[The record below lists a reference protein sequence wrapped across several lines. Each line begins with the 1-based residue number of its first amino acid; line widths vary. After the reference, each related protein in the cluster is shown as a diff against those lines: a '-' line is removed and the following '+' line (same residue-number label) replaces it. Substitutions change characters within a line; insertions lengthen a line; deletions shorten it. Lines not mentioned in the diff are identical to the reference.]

1 MSIEQAVRTVGDTDT
16 LLSAFRRTVAD
27 RGGEV
32 AVRAHDG
39 SLALTW
45 GDLAERSTALAAGFA
60 ALGLGPGHTVALL
73 LRNRPE
79 FYPVDLAAVTIGAVT
94 VSLYVTSAPPQLQ
107 HVLSDAGVSAVISER
122 GLVGALDG
130 LALPSLRFVVDGD
143 ADGEAPPGWRTL
155 GDVVAAGAGTAFDP
169 PPPDPGDVLTMIYT
183 SGTTG
188 KPKGVQ
194 ITHRGVLATAVA
206 TNSVLGLPPGTTV
219 ISWLPSAHVGDRCGG
234 YYIPMVTGWEVVTCA
249 DPRAVL
255 DVLAGAHPGY
265 FYGPPRI
272 FEKLRA
278 DFDAWRAGLAADV
291 RESVD
296 EGLAAGYAQVRATQ
310 TGEVVATAVAE
321 GAAAFRA
328 GPLQDWKRSVGIDR
342 LVVVLVATAPNPG
355 PIMEFFH
362 AIGTPMGEA
371 YGLTESSGSGTVVAP
386 DAIRIG
392 KVGTAS
398 RGIEVRIDD
407 TGEVLLR
414 GPQVMAGYHNLP
426 EATAAAIDPD
436 GWLHTGDLGALDA
449 DGYLSIVGRA
459 KELII
464 SAQGK
469 NIAPVTVESAIGPR
483 SPLIGQICCVGDARP
498 YLVAL
503 IVLDPVYAASWA
515 ARHGVTVDEVA
526 RDERALA
533 EIRAAVEE
541 GNAQLSRPEQVKRFR
556 VLATEWL
563 PGGEELT
570 PTAKLRRHRIVE
582 RYAEVIDGLYADG
595 FHAGE
600 VS

>member
-1 MSIEQAVRTVGDTDT
+1 MPIEQAVRTVGDTDT
-16 LLSAFRRTVAD
+16 ILSTFRRTVAE

-39 SLALTW
+39 SLSLTW
-45 GDLAERSTALAAGFA
+45 GDLAERAAALATGLT
-60 ALGLGPGHTVALL
+60 ALGLGKGDTVALL

-107 HVLSDAGVSAVISER
+107 HVISDAGASAVISER

-130 LALPSLRFVVDGD
+130 LALPPLRFVVDD
-143 ADGEAPPGWRTL
+143 VAPPGWRPL
-155 GDVVAAGAGTAFDP
+155 SDVVAAGAGTVFDP
-169 PPPDPGDVLTMIYT
+169 PTPDPDDVITMIYT

-188 KPKGVQ
+188 TPKGVR

-234 YYIPMVTGWEVVTCA
+234 YYIPMLTGWEVVTCA
-249 DPRAVL
+249 EPRAVL

-278 DFDAWRAGLAADV
+278 DFDAWRTGLAADV
-291 RESVD
+291 RVSVD
-296 EGLAAGYAQVRATQ
+296 EGLAAGYAEVRAMQ
-310 TGEVVATAVAE
+310 VGEAVPPGVAT
-321 GAAAFRA
+321 GAAAFRN
-328 GPLQDWKRSVGIDR
+328 GPMRDWKHGVGIDR
-342 LVVVLVATAPNPG
+342 LIVVIVATAPNPG

-398 RGIEVRIDD
+398 RGIEVRIDEA
-407 TGEVLLR
+407 GEVLLR
-414 GPQVMAGYHNLP
+414 GPQIMAGYHNLP
-426 EATAAAIDPD
+426 EATAAAIDAD

-503 IVLDPVYAASWA
+503 VVLDPVYAASWA
-515 ARHGVTVDEVA
+515 ARHGITADEVA

-533 EIRAAVEE
+533 EIRAAVDA

-556 VLATEWL
+556 VLTAEWL

-582 RYAEVIDGLYADG
+582 RYADVIDGLYADG

-600 VS
+600 DAS

>member
-1 MSIEQAVRTVGDTDT
+1 MPIEQAVRTVADTDT
-16 LLSAFRRTVAD
+16 LLSTLRRTVAQ
-27 RGGEV
+27 RGGHV
-32 AVRAHDG
+32 AVRADDG
-39 SLALTW
+39 SLTLTW
-45 GDLAERSTALAAGFA
+45 DDLAGRAAALAAGFA
-60 ALGLGPGHTVALL
+60 ALGVRKGDTVALL

-79 FYPVDLAAVTIGAVT
+79 FYPVDLAAMTIGAVT
-94 VSLYVTSAPPQLQ
+94 VSLYATSAPPQLQ
-107 HVLSDAGVSAVISER
+107 HVISDAGATAVISER
-122 GLVGALDG
+122 GLAGALDG
-130 LALPSLRFVVDGD
+130 LALPPLRFVVDD
-143 ADGEAPPGWRTL
+143 DDEPPAGWRPL
-155 GDVVAAGAGTAFDP
+155 RDVVAAGAGTAFDP
-169 PPPDPGDVLTMIYT
+169 PPADPDDVITMIYT

-188 KPKGVQ
+188 NPKGVR

-219 ISWLPSAHVGDRCGG
+219 ISWLPAAHVGDRCGG

-255 DVLAGAHPGY
+255 DVLARAHPGY

-272 FEKLRA
+272 FEKLRS
-278 DFDAWRAGLAADV
+278 DFEAWRDGLGPDV
-291 RESVD
+291 RTSVD
-296 EGLAAGYAQVRATQ
+296 AGLAAGYAEVRATQ
-310 TGEVVATAVAE
+310 AGVAAPPAVAA
-321 GAAAFRA
+321 GAAAFRE
-328 GPLQDWKRSVGIDR
+328 GPLRGWKHDVGID
-342 LVVVLVATAPNPG
+342 LLIVVLVATAPNPG

-398 RGIEVRIDD
+398 RGIELRIAECGPAG
-407 TGEVLLR
+407 GEVLLR
-414 GPQVMAGYHNLP
+414 GRAIMAGYHNLP
-426 EATAAAIDPD
+426 GATAAAIDSE
-436 GWLHTGDLGALDA
+436 GWLNTGDLGAIDA

-503 IVLDPVYAASWA
+503 VVLDPGYAASWA
-515 ARHGVTVDEVA
+515 ARHGVSPDQVA
-526 RDERALA
+526 TDERALA
-533 EIRAAVEE
+533 EIRAAVDA
-541 GNAQLSRPEQVKRFR
+541 GNAQLSRPEQVRRFR
-556 VLATEWL
+556 VLAVEWL

-582 RYAEVIDGLYADG
+582 RYADVIEDLYHRENAR
-595 FHAGE
+595 
-600 VS
+600 